1 MIIRELSYDCM
12 DQTSHNGK
20 QGGKRVRRAALIL
33 VALLLVTVASLL
45 IFITNADLGRYKDPL
60 LAYASEALG
69 RELRIEGDLSI
80 RLGRTLDI
88 RASEIYL
95 ADAEWSENEHMLE
108 LGELVISLQ
117 TRSILSAPLQI
128 HSLELHDATILV
140 TSDDAGD
147 SNWQLLP
154 DKPSDEPDE
163 RSDDVPLLVDEATF
177 SNLRIVL
184 RGPTLKEASEIRI
197 DRYTHGVNGE
207 RIADTLSGEV
217 NGFPLSF
224 NSDLGPRQNIWRGK
238 PVDMQLTGS
247 LGEVTLTASA
257 LVDDLLDPQ
266 RPSAN
271 LQLYG
276 PDAAYLLNVLKLP
289 PVANGPLTISSD
301 VSIGEERVNVES
313 RIEVGAFVFEAD
325 GWLREVDP
333 QADFDFTFDTS
344 GQQMDHVGRLFGVE
358 SIPGGP
364 FKASGN
370 ISRDAGSIS
379 FGNVSLDIG
388 NNNLMLSGV
397 LDRFAPPAGR
407 KLRLAVRG
415 DDIAELRDLLQV
427 PGILSG
433 PFDIEIALADATQLP
448 TNLVIRGTID
458 DIHESITI
466 NPSSAP
472 DFVGTTVEFDVRG
485 ADATTVSN
493 ALDISGIAAA
503 PFRANGKF
511 EYRGKGLQFATTQLQ
526 LGQANLN
533 VAGYL
538 AFASK
543 AIGSTMQIDFDTAAL
558 DETLLMFGID
568 GAPPRS
574 VQLQALLAI
583 DDARISATDIDANI
597 GAMNVR
603 GSASTATE
611 RPGATA
617 SFDIVAQTDD
627 LAKSWPLPG
636 EYAPPS
642 SAASV
647 RALGRLTDAR
657 VELDDLSINVGD
669 ASVKLDGVIDRPPN
683 LDATEFALSANIP
696 SLAGLGTF
704 GTSALPDLPV
714 NLSGQFNG
722 TRDSISGDNVS
733 ATIGSSRIETD
744 FAYRHAAV
752 PTIDITLN
760 SPSLDLRPFLQ
771 ESQDE
776 PEPAAAASETGRSI
790 PNADV
795 PVDKLRMANVN
806 VDIQLAELLL
816 RERQFTDIDLRASIQ
831 DGGLTVE
838 KLGVRGL
845 RGQLS
850 TNLSYLPGDD
860 GYQLATSLTGSDL
873 IIGSPDE
880 PRERLLAKPR
890 YDLETTL
897 TASGSQVHALLAT
910 LDGYVV
916 MNSGAGK
923 IANVSGRLGDLFLG
937 DFLMQVLNT
946 INPFAKSSNEIQLA
960 CAVIL
965 LDINDGVVSGTPAMV
980 AQTAAITATASG
992 SVNLGTEELNFD
1004 MTTKQRKGIGVSIG
1018 DLVNP
1023 YFRIAGTLSEPRMV
1037 LDEKGA
1043 LIEGGAAIAT
1053 AGLSVLAKGMRD
1065 RFLSDEDPCGTALNN
1080 YREAR

>member
-1 MIIRELSYDCM
+1 M
-12 DQTSHNGK
+12 DQTSHLGNR
-20 QGGKRVRRAALIL
+20 KRSTVLRAALIL
-33 VALLLVTVASLL
+33 VALLLVMVASLL
-45 IFITNADLGRYKDPL
+45 IFITNADLGRFKGPML
-60 LAYASEALG
+60 EYASQALG

-88 RASEIYL
+88 RATEIYL
-95 ADAEWSENEHMLE
+95 ADAEWSEDKHMLE

-117 TRSILSAPLQI
+117 TRSLLSAPLQI
-128 HSLELHDATILV
+128 HSLELHDASILV
-140 TSDDAGD
+140 TSNDAGD

-154 DKPSDEPDE
+154 DKPSDETDA
-163 RSDDVPLLVDEATF
+163 RSDDVPLLVDEANF
-177 SNLRIVL
+177 SNVRIRL
-184 RGPTLKEASEIRI
+184 SGPTLQEASEILI

-217 NGFPLSF
+217 NGFALSF
-224 NSDLGPRQNIWRGK
+224 NSDLGPRQNIWRGE
-238 PVDMQLTGS
+238 PVDIQLTGS

-301 VSIGEERVNVES
+301 VSIGEDRVNVES
-313 RIEVGAFVFEAD
+313 RVEVGAFVFKAG

-344 GQQMDHVGRLFGVE
+344 GQQLDQVGRLFGVK

-364 FKASGN
+364 FKGSGN

-379 FGNVSLDIG
+379 FGNVSLDFG
-388 NNNLMLSGV
+388 NTSLMLSGV
-397 LDRFAPPAGR
+397 LDQFAPPAGHN
-407 KLRLAVRG
+407 LRLAVRG
-415 DDIAELRDLLQV
+415 DDIAELRHLLQV

-433 PFDIEIALADATQLP
+433 PFDIEFALADATQLP
-448 TNLVIRGTID
+448 TNLVIQGTID

-466 NPSSAP
+466 KPSSAP
-472 DFVGTTVEFDVRG
+472 DFVGTMVEFDVRG

-493 ALDISGIAAA
+493 ALDISGIVAE
-503 PFRANGKF
+503 PFRATGKF
-511 EYRGKGLQFATTQLQ
+511 EYRGKGLQFAPTQLQ

-533 VAGYL
+533 IAGYL

-543 AIGSTMQIDFDTAAL
+543 AIGSTLQIDFDTAAL

-568 GAPPRS
+568 GAPSRP
-574 VQLQALLAI
+574 VKLQALLAI
-583 DDARISATDIDANI
+583 DDARMSATDIDASI
-597 GAMNVR
+597 GAMNIR
-603 GSASTATE
+603 GSVATATD

-617 SFDIVAQTDD
+617 SFDIVAETDD
-627 LAKSWPLPG
+627 LSMSWPLPG

-647 RALGRLTDAR
+647 RALGELTDAR

-669 ASVKLDGVIDRPPN
+669 ASVRFDGVVDRPPN

-722 TRDSISGDNVS
+722 TRDLIIGKNVS
-733 ATIGSSRIETD
+733 ATIGSSQIETD
-744 FAYRHAAV
+744 FSYRHAAV
-752 PTIDITLN
+752 PTIAITLT
-760 SPSLDLRPFLQ
+760 SPSLDLRPFLP
-771 ESQDE
+771 EPLDE
-776 PEPAAAASETGRSI
+776 PEPAAAASETGRKI

-806 VDIQLAELLL
+806 VDIRLAELLL
-816 RERQFTDIDLRASIQ
+816 RERHFTDIDLRASIQ
-831 DGGLTVE
+831 DAGLTVE
-838 KLGVRGL
+838 KLSLRGL
-845 RGQLS
+845 RGQLVAS
-850 TNLSYLPGDD
+850 LSYLPGND

-873 IIGSPDE
+873 IFGSPDE
-880 PRERLLAKPR
+880 PRDRLLAKPR

-897 TASGSQVHALLAT
+897 SATGSQLHALLAT

-916 MNSGAGK
+916 LNSGSGT
-923 IANVSGRLGDLFLG
+923 IANVSGRLGGLFLG
-937 DFLMQVLNT
+937 DFLMQVMNT

-965 LDINDGVVSGTPAMV
+965 LDIDDGVVSGTPAMV
-980 AQTAAITATASG
+980 AQTDAITATASG
-992 SVNLGTEELNFD
+992 SLNLRNEKLNFD

-1053 AGLSVLAKGMRD
+1053 AGLSVLAKGMHD
-1065 RFLSDEDPCGTALNN
+1065 RFLGDKDPCGTALKN
-1080 YREAR
+1080 YREAQ